1 MKLGKWVSNHQ
12 SLLKDSQISKYTFVC
27 EANAFNRFGMLWELN
42 LHNLTKFEV
51 DSRQGI
57 TERDVLSTI
66 ARFYD
71 P

>member
-12 SLLKDSQISKYTFVC
+12 SLLKDYQISEYTFVY
-27 EANAFNRFGMLWELN
+27 AVNRFGMLWELN
-42 LHNLTKFEV
+42 LHNLTSKFEV

-57 TERDVLSTI
+57 TEGDVFSTI
-66 ARFYD
+66 TLLYD